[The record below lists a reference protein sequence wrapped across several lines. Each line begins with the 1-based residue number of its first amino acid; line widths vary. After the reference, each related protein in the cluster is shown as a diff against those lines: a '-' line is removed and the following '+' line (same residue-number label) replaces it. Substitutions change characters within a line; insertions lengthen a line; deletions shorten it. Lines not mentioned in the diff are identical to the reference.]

1 MTTTAA
7 EGLRNCFFSLNTNKI
22 QMASSTER
30 FADLGEAEI
39 QKLLED
45 KDSLNTKRSTK
56 ASRIGRTLSFLIL
69 FLINVGEQMDDRL
82 F

>member
-30 FADLGEAEI
+30 FANLGEAEI

-45 KDSLNTKRSTK
+45 KDSLKIQK
-56 ASRIGRTLSFLIL
+56 DQQKLL
-69 FLINVGEQMDDRL
+69 E
-82 F
+82 